1 MHIAEAVLPRGE
13 AVRLAARELHRVLDR
28 NAGYYGKVPDWRPD
42 PARPLWEAIR
52 ADDAWYYIPFA
63 RGAAGIEPLTV
74 RVNGLTRVAIVDR
87 SV

>member
-1 MHIAEAVLPRGE
+1 MHLAQALLAKDE
-13 AVRLAARELHRVLDR
+13 AVRLATLELQRVLDR
-28 NAGYYGKVPDWRPD
+28 NARYYDKVPAWRPD
-42 PARPLWEAIR
+42 PQRPLVEAIR

-63 RGAAGIEPLTV
+63 RQGAGAEPLTV